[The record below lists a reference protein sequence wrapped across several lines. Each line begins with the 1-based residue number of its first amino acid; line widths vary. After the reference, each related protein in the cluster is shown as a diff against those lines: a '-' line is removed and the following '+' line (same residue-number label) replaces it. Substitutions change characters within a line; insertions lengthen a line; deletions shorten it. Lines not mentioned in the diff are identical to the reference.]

1 MSHHEKCTQLAKMC
15 TQLSRESFSIEG
27 SQPGENDSQLK
38 CVHFRG
44 KKCTQL
50 EKIFWKIGKF
60 DVILH
65 FNNSHS
71 ILKLLQF

>member
-50 EKIFWKIGKF
+50 EKIFWKIGKKCTQ
-60 DVILH
+60 VIGSR
-65 FNNSHS
+65 FGRV
-71 ILKLLQF
+71 FGRGR